1 VELIA
6 SMVLFLVA
14 RSSYAGIVVIMALAG
29 FGVGCVYAVNP
40 LQITGGVPADQ
51 TGSAISFYQLVRT
64 VAYSIA
70 SALSATVL
78 VLYVPAG
85 RLLPSNAGY
94 SAAAVVSI
102 VVLGAALVASI
113 LFAVLDR
120 RDHPAGS
127 PGIL

>member
-1 VELIA
+1 
-6 SMVLFLVA
+6 
-14 RSSYAGIVVIMALAG
+14 
-29 FGVGCVYAVNP
+29 
-40 LQITGGVPADQ
+40 
-51 TGSAISFYQLVRT
+51 
-64 VAYSIA
+64 
-70 SALSATVL
+70 VL

-120 RDHPAGS
+120 RDYPAGS

>member
-1 VELIA
+1 VLIA

-14 RSSYAGIVVIMALAG
+14 RGSYAGIVVIMALAG

-85 RLLPSNAGY
+85 RVLPSNAGY

-120 RDHPAGS
+120 
-127 PGIL
+127 PG